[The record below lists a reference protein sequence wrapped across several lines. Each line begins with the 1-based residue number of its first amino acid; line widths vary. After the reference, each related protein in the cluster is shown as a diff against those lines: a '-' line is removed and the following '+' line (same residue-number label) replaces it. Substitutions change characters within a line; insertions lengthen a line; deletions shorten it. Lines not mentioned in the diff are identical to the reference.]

1 MKRLHYWP
9 TLLGS
14 LFGVLAIALGLSGG
28 GETVEQWQ
36 LASRYTAQ
44 ASFPLFLVTF
54 VASSL
59 VRLFPNPTTRAL
71 MRQRRWWGLGFAAC
85 FFLHLLALLVY
96 NALRDNFP
104 PVGLLDEGVVAYAV
118 LLAMVLT
125 STDAARRRL
134 GRWWRVLHRVGMWGF
149 FFVFVVAF
157 YVDALVNGQMPE
169 FAPFSEPYTL
179 PGMAALVL
187 RIAAWLKPK
196 KSAGLAA
203 GAAS

>member
-1 MKRLHYWP
+1 LKRIPYWP
-9 TLLGS
+9 TALGFT
-14 LFGVLAIALGLSGG
+14 LGLLAIALGIGF
-28 GETVEQWQ
+28 GEQAVEEWR

-44 ASFPLFLVTF
+44 ASFPLFLITF

-59 VRLFPNPTTRAL
+59 VRLFPSPTTRAL

-85 FFLHLLALLVY
+85 FFLHLIALLVY

-125 STDAARRRL
+125 STDAARRKL
-134 GRWWRVLHRVGMWGF
+134 GRWWRVLHRTGMWGF
-149 FFVFVVAF
+149 FFIFVVAF
-157 YVDALVNGQMPE
+157 YVHALLQGEIPE

-179 PGMAALVL
+179 PGLAALGL
-187 RIAAWLKPK
+187 RIAAWLK
-196 KSAGLAA
+196 AR
-203 GAAS
+203 ASGRPAISLG